1 MHSKSNDHPTAPLL
15 QTAQTHTSVPGAHS
29 DQPVGI
35 SQQEIKDLIAS
46 LQPLLSLLI
55 VCDEVFEWDGALE
68 REKAQIGLG
77 RIYRQWKK
85 TNVAL
90 DPQFDSRQF
99 RSRDD

>member
-1 MHSKSNDHPTAPLL
+1 MHSKSNDPPTDQPL
-15 QTAQTHTSVPGAHS
+15 QTPPIPSSVPPVHS

-90 DPQFDSRQF
+90 DPQFDARKF
-99 RSRDD
+99 RNSE